1 MLNILEHNSEGRLKV
16 SRGMLRVRSRVW
28 KNPYKT
34 KTYERFRDNLPR
46 GRARGLEGG
55 LIPESEKAEGS
66 IGVFYCKLLFY
77 IPFSLPSYIPPVYP
91 YCTLS
96 IPLEVSYAL

>member
-77 IPFSLPSYIPPVYP
+77 IYLFPYPPIYP
-91 YCTLS
+91 QYTL
-96 IPLEVSYAL
+96 IVPLAYPWR